1 MKQAGTNMRIT
12 SHQLRQI
19 IKEELQREFMS
30 SRSLKLADF
39 GADLPP
45 IEPPEPERER
55 GGGPSGIKAW
65 MVSPMEMRHDG
76 GKGTEQ
82 SGRFI
87 VGRSTLIEFLRK
99 WSVSLPVTRRVKG
112 DVDRVLAEI
121 AASAFDDLEDDEDFE
136 DDYGDEE
143 DYEPGWNPQGE
154 RPERAPRDSY
164 ALVTLDFTGGS
175 PPYAKVTRLDSY

>member
-1 MKQAGTNMRIT
+1 MKIT
-12 SHQLRQI
+12 KQLRQI

-39 GADLPP
+39 GGDLPP
-45 IEPPEPERER
+45 REPEEPEPER
-55 GGGPSGIKAW
+55 GGPGGVKAW
-65 MVSPMEMRHDG
+65 LVSPMEMRHEG
-76 GKGTEQ
+76 GRGTEQ

-99 WSVSLPVTRRVKG
+99 WGVSLPVTRRVKG

-121 AASAFDDLEDDEDFE
+121 AASAFDDLEDDDFE
-136 DDYGDEE
+136 DDYDDEE
-143 DYEPGWNPQGE
+143 DYEPGWNPQGD